1 MDKPVCKRL
10 MIKRINN
17 YIVCAVITLG
27 LGVTGCS
34 NTTAPTSSRA
44 DKTVTRKVT
53 HVMVAE
59 PSKAEQRQ
67 AKEANQQ
74 KRETN
79 KAKLAQQKKKQQH
92 AANVAAQN
100 RYQKEFEAKRREYRQ
115 KWKREQR
122 LAKQRQQRPQQ
133 SQAQRQQLTAQQRR
147 QWQQRRQQLSAAR
160 SQRAHVNYSQH
171 LSNAALSRL
180 KHNVRYDGRY
190 IPISYPN
197 GDVPA
202 NIGVC
207 TDTVIRSYRRLGV
220 DLQRLVHEDIS
231 SAFYAYPNLAKW
243 GLSEPD
249 PNIDHR
255 RVHNLKVFFSR
266 HGQRLPVTRNAR
278 SYRPGDLVT
287 WSLGGDQEHIGIVVN
302 QRSPTDPNRYMIV
315 HNVGEGEKMEDVLFK
330 WPITGH
336 FRYYPHYR
344 QAYPQLASAR

>member
-17 YIVCAVITLG
+17 SIVCAVITLG

-34 NTTAPTSSRA
+34 NTTTPTSTESA
-44 DKTVTRKVT
+44 KTVKRKVT
-53 HVMVAE
+53 HVMVAQ
-59 PSKAEQRQ
+59 PSKAEQQQ
-67 AKEANQQ
+67 AKKASQQ
-74 KRETN
+74 QTDR
-79 KAKLAQQKKKQQH
+79 AKLALQQKKRQQQ
-92 AANVAAQN
+92 AAKTAAQN
-100 RYQKEFEAKRREYRQ
+100 RYQKEFEAKRREYQQ
-115 KWKREQR
+115 KWEREQR

-133 SQAQRQQLTAQQRR
+133 SQAQKQQLTAQQRR
-147 QWQQRRQQLSAAR
+147 QWQQRRQQLAAR

-180 KHNVRYDGRY
+180 RHDVRYDGRY

-243 GLSEPD
+243 GLDEPD

-266 HGQRLPVTRNAR
+266 HGQRLPVTRDAR
-278 SYRPGDLVT
+278 QYRPGDLVT

-302 QRSPTDPNRYMIV
+302 QRSPVDPNRYMIV

-344 QAYPQLASAR
+344 QG